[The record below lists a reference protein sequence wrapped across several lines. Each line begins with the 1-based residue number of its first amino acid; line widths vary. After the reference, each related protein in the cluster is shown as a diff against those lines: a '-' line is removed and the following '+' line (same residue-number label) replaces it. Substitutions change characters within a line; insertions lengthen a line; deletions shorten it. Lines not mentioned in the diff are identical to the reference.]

1 MVVMVSTS
9 EMRVFQRCEREHALL
24 YTLGYKPIERAHALR
39 VGSLVHAALESWWL
53 WRTDSEVGRLDTALA
68 KVAHA
73 IREDDC
79 RVDEFDRVRVEELI
93 RGYHAEWADEPLE
106 TIAVEAEFTTP
117 IVDPDMGTELPGIVL
132 GGRID
137 ALVRDADG
145 YVWVVEH
152 KTATDPG
159 AGAYWARLSL
169 DLQCSVYLIGAQA
182 LGFKPKGVLYDVIGK
197 PKVVPLKATP
207 IDQRKYRKS
216 DGGLYAGQREADETP
231 EEFRTRVAELVRTAQ
246 SPLYRRGRVV
256 RFPADE
262 LAAAR
267 DICVLARRIAAA
279 RLRAMDGE
287 YVLRNPDACSR
298 FGRMCEFFGPCTNAA
313 DINNPLLFR
322 RSESALAEPQEKG
335 DR

>member
-1 MVVMVSTS
+1 MIISTS
-9 EMRVFQRCEREHALL
+9 EMRAFQRCEREHAHL
-24 YTLGYKPIERAHALR
+24 YTLGYKPVERAHALR
-39 VGSLVHAALESWWL
+39 FGSLIHAALESWWL
-53 WRTDSEVGRLDTALA
+53 WREDAGMGRLDAALT
-68 KVAHA
+68 KIAHA
-73 IREDDC
+73 IQEDDC

-93 RGYHAEWADEPLE
+93 RGYHAEWADVSLE
-106 TIAVEAEFTTP
+106 MIAVEAEFTTP
-117 IVDPDMGTELPGIVL
+117 IADPDTGDELPGIVL
-132 GGRID
+132 GGKID
-137 ALVRDADG
+137 ALARDNDG

-159 AGAYWARLSL
+159 AGVYWARLSL
-169 DLQCSVYLIGAQA
+169 DLQCSVYLLGAQA

-197 PKVVPLKATP
+197 PKISPLKATP
-207 IDQRKYRKS
+207 EDQRKYRKA

-231 EEFRTRVAELVRTAQ
+231 EEFRRRVAELVRTAQ
-246 SPLYRRGRVV
+246 SPLLRRGRVV

-279 RLRAMDGE
+279 KLRAVRGE

-298 FGRMCEFFGPCTNAA
+298 YGRMCEFFGPCTNAA

-322 RSESALAEPQEKG
+322 RSKSVHEELSGEG
-335 DR
+335 R